1 MQKTR
6 RRFHSFVALVTLA
19 ILATLVSPAAAA
31 PAQETGHA
39 PKPTIV
45 LVHGAFADSSGWSA
59 VIERL
64 QRRGYEVVAPANPL
78 RDLSDDAAYV
88 ASVVATIPG
97 PVVLVGH
104 SYGGAVI
111 TNAARN
117 LPNVKALVYIAA
129 FALDEGD
136 TVFGIVG
143 SFPGSE
149 LPANILPRPLPGGT
163 DHDAYVNPASFRAV
177 FAADVPAK
185 TAAIMAA
192 AQRPSTLATGQE
204 ASGPPAWATIPSWYL
219 VAEKDRVIP
228 PAAQH
233 FMADRAGAHTRTVRS
248 SHVAMV
254 SQPDAATAIILAAA
268 R

>member
-1 MQKTR
+1 M
-6 RRFHSFVALVTLA
+6 
-19 ILATLVSPAAAA
+19 LVSPAAAT
-31 PAQETGHA
+31 PAQVNGHA

-64 QRRGYEVVAPANPL
+64 QGRGYEVIAPANPL

-88 ASVVATIPG
+88 ASVVATVPG

-143 SFPGSE
+143 AFPGSE
-149 LPANILPRPLPGGT
+149 LEANVLPRPLPGGT
-163 DHDAYVNPASFRAV
+163 DYDAYVNPASFRAV
-177 FAADVPAK
+177 FAADVPAR

-192 AQRPSTLATGQE
+192 AQRPSTLATGLE
-204 ASGPPAWATIPSWYL
+204 PSGPPAWATIPSWYL
-219 VAEKDRVIP
+219 VAEKDKVIP

-248 SHVAMV
+248 SHVAMI